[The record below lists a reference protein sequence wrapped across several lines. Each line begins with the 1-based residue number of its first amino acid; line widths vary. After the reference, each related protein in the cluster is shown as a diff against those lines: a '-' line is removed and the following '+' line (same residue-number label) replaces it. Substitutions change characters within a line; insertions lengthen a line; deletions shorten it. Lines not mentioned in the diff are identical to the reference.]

1 MRASEMTERID
12 RKRWMRSA
20 VLAVAAV
27 SLIAMIGCSLEAHAR
42 RSLRKIVYK
51 ETKQFNK
58 YNIKEEKPKVYKTDR
73 GFYRIYK
80 ERIEPTTNMRR
91 TNSIDTPFIA
101 TLVFTENVYVT
112 HRHKAMAEARAD
124 SHYILSNSSK
134 REILYTFVDGGWKR
148 KQAR

>member
-1 MRASEMTERID
+1 MRASEMTERIG
-12 RKRWMRSA
+12 RNYWMRSA
-20 VLAVAAV
+20 VLAVGVA

-42 RSLRKIVYK
+42 RSFKKIVYQ
-51 ETKQFNK
+51 EIKQFNK
-58 YNIKEEKPKVYKTDR
+58 YNRKEEKPRAYKTDE

-112 HRHKAMAEARAD
+112 HRHKTMTEARGD
-124 SHYILSNSSK
+124 SHYILSDSSK
-134 REILYTFVDGGWKR
+134 REILYTFVDGGWKK

>member
-1 MRASEMTERID
+1 MTERIS
-12 RKRWMRSA
+12 RKRWIRSA

-42 RSLRKIVYK
+42 RSFKKIVYQ

-58 YNIKEEKPKVYKTDR
+58 YNKKEEKPKVYKTDK

-112 HRHKAMAEARAD
+112 HCRKTMTEARGD

-134 REILYTFVDGGWKR
+134 REILYTFVDGGWKK

>member
-1 MRASEMTERID
+1 MTERIN
-12 RKRWMRSA
+12 RKRWIRSA
-20 VLAVAAV
+20 VLAMAAV
-27 SLIAMIGCSLEAHAR
+27 SLIAMIGCSLEAYAR
-42 RSLRKIVYK
+42 RSFKKIVYK
-51 ETKQFNK
+51 EIKQFNK
-58 YNIKEEKPKVYKTDR
+58 YNIKEEKPKVYKTGK

-101 TLVFTENVYVT
+101 TLVFTENVYAT
-112 HRHKAMAEARAD
+112 RRQKTMAEARGN

-148 KQAR
+148 KQTR